1 MIDKTLIK
9 KRFSKSFSTYD
20 DNAIVQKRMA
30 EKLVDFLPKKEF
42 NSVLEIGC
50 ATGLLTKQAVLKLS
64 FNNFA
69 LNDIVEDAENYAR
82 KIVPNSKFFLGDV
95 EKINFDEK
103 YDLIIS
109 NACLQWCSDIE
120 RTILKL
126 SECLNVGGTLAVSVF
141 GKDNLKEINE
151 IFNLQLKT
159 VDVSKLPDNA
169 KIFEEQTTLFFDSP
183 IEVLKHLKLTG
194 VNAVKETRLT
204 KSKLKEFEQK
214 YLEKFAQKNRV
225 QLTYNPVYI
234 IISC

>member
-1 MIDKTLIK
+1 MIDKSLVK
-9 KRFSKSFSTYD
+9 KRFSKSFLTYE
-20 DNAIVQKRMA
+20 DNAIVQKQMA

-42 NSVLEIGC
+42 GSILEIGC

-64 FNNFA
+64 FKNFT
-69 LNDIVEDAENYAR
+69 LNDIVEDAENYV
-82 KIVPNSKFFLGDV
+82 KQILPTSDFILGDV
-95 EKINFDEK
+95 EQIDFTKK

-120 RTILKL
+120 KTILKL
-126 SECLNVGGTLAVSVF
+126 SKCLNVGGTLAVSVF

-159 VDVSKLPDNA
+159 VDVSKLPNNT
-169 KIFEEQTTLFFDSP
+169 KVVEEQTTLFFDSP
-183 IEVLKHLKLTG
+183 IEVLRHLKLTG
-194 VNAVKETRLT
+194 VNAVKEIKLT
-204 KSKLKEFEQK
+204 KSKLKDFEEK
-214 YLEKFAQKNRV
+214 YIEKFAQKNRV

>member
-1 MIDKTLIK
+1 MIDKALVK

-20 DNAIVQKRMA
+20 DNAIVQKQMA
-30 EKLVDFLPKKEF
+30 KKLVSFLPKKDF

-64 FNNFA
+64 FKDFT
-69 LNDIVEDAENYAR
+69 LNDIVEDAENYVK
-82 KIVPNSKFFLGDV
+82 KIVPNSRFLLGDV

-109 NACLQWCSDIE
+109 NACLQWCGDIE
-120 RTILKL
+120 KTILKL
-126 SECLNVGGTLAVSVF
+126 SKCLNVGGTLAVSVF

-159 VDVSKLPDNA
+159 VDVSKLPA
-169 KIFEEQTTLFFDSP
+169 SARMFEEQTTLFFDSP
-183 IEVLKHLKLTG
+183 IDVLKHLKLTG